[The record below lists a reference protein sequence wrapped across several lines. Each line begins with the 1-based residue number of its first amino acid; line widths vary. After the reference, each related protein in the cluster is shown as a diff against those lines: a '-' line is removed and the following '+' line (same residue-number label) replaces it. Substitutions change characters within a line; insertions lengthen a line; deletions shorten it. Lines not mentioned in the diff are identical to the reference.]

1 MVGHISNNSIGT
13 HNVNMT
19 KRNVPRERNTPDE
32 NIYAD
37 EATTGQNPT
46 DETKRIFELLR
57 AGDTETVE
65 ELVEKN
71 GLSILSVRDKW
82 GYTPA
87 HWAALDGNVE

>member
-1 MVGHISNNSIGT
+1 MTGPGAARSVWELSPDPDMVGHISNNSIGT

-57 AGDTETVE
+57 AG
-65 ELVEKN
+65 
-71 GLSILSVRDKW
+71 
-82 GYTPA
+82 
-87 HWAALDGNVE
+87 